1 MTCEEFERVVTDL
14 ACEFLIEAAT
24 RKRALAHARAC
35 SRCAARLQQERALTA
50 ALGEVASAE
59 TAQAPAFMKTAL
71 LAAFQEQVSQA
82 ALTAPTALRKE
93 RPRRWSR
100 SLVTAAA
107 VLLLAAILL
116 ALQVLH
122 QQSQA
127 ESATN
132 PETAVAGVSPSQ
144 EPTPRMNS
152 EIGEPARQST
162 TTTKENVRPAAQEN
176 KKNNVPRDQRRRLRP
191 VFRPEMAGTT
201 GGSSASETVTDFIP
215 LTAIADATAMHSGT
229 IVRVEMP
236 RASLIAMGLPLHA
249 ERAHETVKADIVV
262 GDDGLARAIRLVY

>member
-50 ALGEVASAE
+50 ALNEAASAE
-59 TAQAPAFMKTAL
+59 RAQAPARMKTAL
-71 LAAFQEQVSQA
+71 LVAFQQQMTPASVAAPLVS
-82 ALTAPTALRKE
+82 RNE
-93 RPRRWSR
+93 SPRRWSR
-100 SLVTAAA
+100 WLMAAA
-107 VLLLAAILL
+107 ALLMLAAILV

-122 QQSQA
+122 QQSKA
-127 ESATN
+127 DSSTN
-132 PETAVAGVSPSQ
+132 PEPATVAQESPSKDTTPQ
-144 EPTPRMNS
+144 THGVTSQSEPQSGITKKEDVQSAARNDKTNHAPRL
-152 EIGEPARQST
+152 P
-162 TTTKENVRPAAQEN
+162 
-176 KKNNVPRDQRRRLRP
+176 RRRLRP
-191 VFRPEMAGTT
+191 VFRPELANTINP
-201 GGSSASETVTDFIP
+201 AETVTDFIP

-236 RASLIAMGLPLHA
+236 RASLIAMGLPLNA